1 MYKKALVCGGHGFIG
16 HHLARY
22 LKKRG
27 YWVRTVD
34 INDYV
39 YGDLDVDDYV
49 IGDLCDAETCD
60 WVTRGPDGK
69 PIDECYQLAANMGG
83 AGYIFTGDH
92 DAQVMHDSALINL
105 NMAEACRRNRARQI
119 FYSSSACVYNHLL
132 QLDPNNPGLK
142 EDMAYP
148 AFPDSVYGWEKLCS
162 EQLWLSYAR
171 NFGMNVR
178 IARFHN
184 VFGMEGSWDN
194 GKEKSPAAVCRKVA
208 RAKDGDSIEIWGDG
222 EQTRSFL
229 YIDECLEGIRR
240 FMDSDFAGPLNIGSD
255 EIISI
260 NNLVEMAK
268 DIAGKPNITVNH
280 VPGPLGVRGRPSDN
294 ILIKEKLGWAPSRSL
309 REGMEKLYAWIE
321 EQIRTG
327 KLDEK

>member
-1 MYKKALVCGGHGFIG
+1 MKALVCGGHGFIG

-22 LKKRG
+22 LKAND

-49 IGDLCDAETCD
+49 VADLRDPEVCN
-60 WVTRGPDGK
+60 WVTRAPDGK
-69 PIDECYQLAANMGG
+69 PFDEVYQLAAWMGG
-83 AGYIFTGDH
+83 AGVIFTGDH
-92 DAQVMHDSALINL
+92 DAQVMYDSGLINL
-105 NMAEACRRNRARQI
+105 NMAEACRRNRSGTV

-132 QLDPNNPGLK
+132 QMDSDNPGLK
-142 EDMAYP
+142 EEMAYP
-148 AFPDSVYGWEKLCS
+148 AYPDSPYGWEKLVS

-171 NFGMNVR
+171 NYGMDVK

-184 VFGMEGSWDN
+184 VFGIESAWDN

-222 EQTRSFL
+222 LQSRSFL

-240 FMDSDFAGPLNIGSD
+240 FMDSDFSGPLNIGSD

-260 NNLVEMAK
+260 NNLVEMVK
-268 DIAGKPNITVNH
+268 NIAGKPNITISH
-280 VPGPLGVRGRPSDN
+280 VPGPLGVRGRTSDN
-294 ILIKEKLGWAPSRSL
+294 TLIKEKLGWSPSQPL
-309 REGMEKLYAWIE
+309 RVGMKTLYEWIE
-321 EQIRTG
+321 EQVKHGVRDV
-327 KLDEK
+327 K